1 MRWLSLAGVALLS
14 TILGLAVGYWLSEE
28 GMLSDWFDRSQSG
41 EGHAGRGESQQ
52 SSERRVLY
60 YKDPMGGPDTSPV
73 PKKDPMGMDYIPVY
87 ADDPGTAS
95 ATHQH
100 GDGGAPPQATQGS
113 QDERKPLYYRN
124 PMGLPDTSPVPKK
137 DSMGMDYIPVYP
149 DDVDAAAQGFV
160 KISPERVQMIGVQSE
175 VASRRNLVRPIRA
188 VGTVQFDER
197 QTYVVSTRYEGW
209 IEKLLVNTTGEK
221 VLRGQPL
228 MEIYS
233 PDLVLAQQEYA
244 LLRQSIAESRGGG
257 SAATSRRLLQGA
269 EQRLRYLDFPAGA
282 LQSLRAGGQPKPI
295 VAIPS
300 PVSGTVI
307 DKPALK
313 GMRFMPG
320 EALYKIVDM
329 STVWLIAEVFE
340 QDLANIRVG
349 QDATI
354 AVRAY
359 PERTFS
365 GRVAFIYPVVGQE
378 TRTARVRI
386 EMPNPNDLLKADMY
400 ANVEIASPLGPGDV
414 LAIPESAVIDSGTR
428 QVVLIDHGDGR
439 FEPRAVKLGDRAE
452 GYVAVIDGVSADE
465 RVVVSANFLIDAE
478 SNLKAALS
486 SFVGEGH
493 QHQ

>member
-1 MRWLSLAGVALLS
+1 MRWFVLAAVALLAAS
-14 TILGLAVGYWLSEE
+14 LGLAGGYWLSEE
-28 GMLSDWFDRSQSG
+28 GMLSAWFDRSQSG

-73 PKKDPMGMDYIPVY
+73 PKKDSMGMDYLPVY
-87 ADDPGTAS
+87 SDEQPDAQ
-95 ATHQH
+95 ATSP
-100 GDGGAPPQATQGS
+100 APPESAENSLG
-113 QDERKPLYYRN
+113 DRKPLYYRN

-137 DSMGMDYIPVYP
+137 DAMGMDYIPVYP

-282 LQSLRAGGQPKPI
+282 LQSLRVGGQPKPI

-354 AVRAY
+354 TVRAY

-386 EMPNPNDLLKADMY
+386 EMPNPDDLLKADMY
-400 ANVEIASPLGPGDV
+400 ANVEIASPLGPRDV

>member
-1 MRWLSLAGVALLS
+1 MRWFALAGVALLAAS
-14 TILGLAVGYWLSEE
+14 LGVAGGYWLSQR
-28 GMLSDWFDRSQSG
+28 GTLSIWFDRSPSSAEHSG
-41 EGHAGRGESQQ
+41 HDQNESPG
-52 SSERRVLY
+52 ERRVLY

-73 PKKDPMGMDYIPVY
+73 PKKDSMGMDYLPVY
-87 ADDPGTAS
+87 SDEQPDAQ
-95 ATHQH
+95 ATSP
-100 GDGGAPPQATQGS
+100 APPESAENSPG
-113 QDERKPLYYRN
+113 DRKPLYYRN

-137 DSMGMDYIPVYP
+137 DAMGMDYIPVYP

-244 LLRQSIAESRGGG
+244 LLRQSIKESGG
-257 SAATSRRLLQGA
+257 SGETATTSRRLLEGA
-269 EQRLRYLDFPAGA
+269 EQRLRYLDFPEAALQRLSAGA
-282 LQSLRAGGQPKPI
+282 APRPS
-295 VAIPS
+295 VTIPS
-300 PVSGTVI
+300 PVTGTVI
-307 DKPALK
+307 DKPSVQ

-320 EALYKIVDM
+320 ELLYKIVDM

-340 QDLANIRVG
+340 QDLAGVRVG
-349 QDATI
+349 QGATI
-354 AVRAY
+354 TVQAY
-359 PERTFS
+359 PGRSFT
-365 GRVAFIYPVVGQE
+365 GRVAFIYPVVGEQ

-386 EMPNPNDLLKADMY
+386 EMPNPDDLLKAEMY
-400 ANVEIASPLGPGDV
+400 ANVEIASPFGPRDV

-486 SFVGEGH
+486 SFVGEEH

>member
-1 MRWLSLAGVALLS
+1 MRWFVLAAVALLAAS
-14 TILGLAVGYWLSEE
+14 LGLAGGYWLSEE
-28 GMLSDWFDRSQSG
+28 GMLSAWFDRSQSG
-41 EGHAGRGESQQ
+41 EEHAGRGESQQ

-73 PKKDPMGMDYIPVY
+73 PKKDSMGMDYLPVY
-87 ADDPGTAS
+87 SDEQPDAQ
-95 ATHQH
+95 ATSP
-100 GDGGAPPQATQGS
+100 APPESAENSLG
-113 QDERKPLYYRN
+113 DRKPLYYRN

-137 DSMGMDYIPVYP
+137 DAMGMDYIPVYP

-282 LQSLRAGGQPKPI
+282 LQSLRVGGQPKPI

-354 AVRAY
+354 TVRAY

-386 EMPNPNDLLKADMY
+386 EMPNPDDLLKADMY
-400 ANVEIASPLGPGDV
+400 ANVEIASPLGPRDV